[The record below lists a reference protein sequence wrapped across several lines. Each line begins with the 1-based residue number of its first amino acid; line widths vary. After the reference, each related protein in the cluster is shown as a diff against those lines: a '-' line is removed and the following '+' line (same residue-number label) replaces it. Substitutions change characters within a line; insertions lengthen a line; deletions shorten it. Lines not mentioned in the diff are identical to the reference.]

1 MTSCWSSVSNLA
13 HSTQHA
19 SGDNISSQR
28 LALHLIPYP
37 LFAAQSCSL
46 TPQWKSNHSNQP
58 QHDCRQSSGGTTE
71 QSKHAESAARK
82 SYNNSQIDIQ
92 CHGIHLTTW
101 SESRNKLR
109 GFIILHQ
116 PIRGTGN
123 LHCIILRP
131 WHLVQSYIWQHV
143 VLLARSLV
151 AKEQNTWMYIYGE
164 NSQASQP
171 VIDCSQHA
179 GRSNVV
185 QCCAHPCHVDHALR
199 RLETMQ
205 PHWLN
210 GKSIEH
216 ATGRKHTK
224 TSLLLQIRTLHELKC
239 H

>member
-101 SESRNKLR
+101 SECRNKLR

-151 AKEQNTWMYIYGE
+151 AKEQNTWMYMVKILKP
-164 NSQASQP
+164 ASQWLIAASMQGDP
-171 VIDCSQHA
+171 MLC
-179 GRSNVV
+179 NVV
-185 QCCAHPCHVDHALR
+185 RMLVMLTMPWDVLR
-199 RLETMQ
+199 RCNL
-205 PHWLN
+205 
-210 GKSIEH
+210 
-216 ATGRKHTK
+216 TGWMANP
-224 TSLLLQIRTLHELKC
+224 
-239 H
+239 